1 MEVNFQF
8 VHPGDNYVFSSMS
21 KGAAVVYF
29 WVLCFQRFL
38 NDLFFSKC
46 MSGMIR
52 VKDLIV
58 QTFTTLN
65 FENTS
70 TAGAFNTVTIGAPFH
85 EKNTC

>member
-1 MEVNFQF
+1 
-8 VHPGDNYVFSSMS
+8 MS

-58 QTFTTLN
+58 QIFTTLN

-70 TAGAFNTVTIGAPFH
+70 TAGVFNTVIIGAPFH
-85 EKNTC
+85 KKILVEKIFKRHFFIILAFV

>member
-1 MEVNFQF
+1 
-8 VHPGDNYVFSSMS
+8 
-21 KGAAVVYF
+21 
-29 WVLCFQRFL
+29 
-38 NDLFFSKC
+38 

-85 EKNTC
+85 EKNTCWKDI